1 MNGVTRVED
10 NFFVAL
16 RTIRGHLEG
25 VLQKIVS
32 LLLFRAVVFGGILVG
47 FVGQAAPERSVV
59 QIMVFSQRPDWDEPW
74 NWMPVGRS
82 SGTGFVIHGERIVT
96 NAHLAAWAKQILV
109 RRYQDSRPFQAQV
122 AFIGHD
128 CDLAIL
134 EVSEPGFFKDV
145 EPLPLGNLPKVR
157 STVVTYGYPA
167 GGEQISYTSGVVS
180 RIELQNYTHSGR
192 SRLLAVQTDAAI
204 NPGNSGGP
212 VIQDGKVVGVAF
224 QGVPG
229 LENTGFFIPPPVFQH
244 FLKDIEDSS
253 YDGFPQAGI
262 RVVPLQNQA
271 QRNFLGVPP
280 HFEGARI
287 DALFSDSAKEHLQK
301 DDVLLQAA
309 GYSVAQDGS
318 ILYEGNQLHAGLA
331 FSLAQNG
338 ESVPI
343 RLWRDNKEIAVKLP
357 VFVNR
362 EDAAVGNL
370 YHAPR
375 YYVYAGMIFT
385 PLSKDYLSTFGRDWL
400 STADS
405 DILYELFYRRK
416 SDPENTRTEAVMLAS
431 TLAHPVN
438 ANMRIRG
445 RVMVDEING
454 VRIDRLEDAIR
465 AFSETDQAYHTI
477 KFTGNYGF
485 ETIDRN
491 EANTA
496 NQSILRTY
504 RIIND
509 RRL

>member
-1 MNGVTRVED
+1 M
-10 NFFVAL
+10 
-16 RTIRGHLEG
+16 
-25 VLQKIVS
+25 
-32 LLLFRAVVFGGILVG
+32 
-47 FVGQAAPERSVV
+47 
-59 QIMVFSQRPDWDEPW
+59 
-74 NWMPVGRS
+74 
-82 SGTGFVIHGERIVT
+82 
-96 NAHLAAWAKQILV
+96 
-109 RRYQDSRPFQAQV
+109 RRYQDSRPFQARV

-134 EVSEPGFFKDV
+134 EVQESGFFKDI

-167 GGEQISYTSGVVS
+167 GGEQISYTRGVVS

-212 VIQDGKVVGVAF
+212 VVQDGKVVGVAF
-224 QGVPG
+224 QGAPG

-244 FLKDIEDSS
+244 FLKDIEDGS

-262 RVVPLQNQA
+262 RVVSLQNRA

-338 ESVPI
+338 ESVPV
-343 RLWRDNKEIAVKLP
+343 RLWRDNKEVAVELP

-400 STADS
+400 TTADS

-465 AFSETDQAYHTI
+465 AFSETEQAYHTI

-485 ETIDRN
+485 ETIDRH
-491 EANTA
+491 EADTA
-496 NQSILRTY
+496 NQSILHTY